1 MANSEKAMQ
10 KITPFLWFDNQAEEA
25 VNLYTSIFNNSKT
38 TSLMRMPDG
47 KVLTAGFQLNGQSFA
62 ALNGGPKYKF
72 NPAISFFVVCETEAE
87 VDAIWSKITEG
98 GSMLMPLNKYPWSE
112 WYGWGQDRFGL
123 SWQVMLNKNGGAQKF
138 IPCLMFAGDQLVKAD
153 EAVIFYTSIFE
164 NSKIGNISR
173 YTAEEPAPEGAIKYA
188 EFNLNGQTFSIMGS
202 AMPHN
207 FSFNKALSFVIDA
220 PTQEAIDYY
229 WSKLTEGGGSE
240 SQCGWLKDKYGV
252 SWQIVP
258 PILSQLLGDK
268 DPAKAQRVMQAM
280 LKMSKITISD
290 LEQAANQG

>member
-240 SQCGWLKDKYGV
+240 SRCGWLKDKYGV
-252 SWQIVP
+252 SWQVVP

-268 DPAKAQRVMQAM
+268 DPVKAQRVMQAM
-280 LKMSKITISD
+280 LKMSKIIIAD

>member
-1 MANSEKAMQ
+1 MSNSEKAMQ

-25 VNLYTSIFNNSKT
+25 VKLYTSIFNNSKT

-47 KVLTAGFQLNGQSFA
+47 KVLTAGFQLDGQSFA
-62 ALNGGPKYKF
+62 ALNGGPQFKF
-72 NPAISFFVVCETEAE
+72 NPAISFFVVCKTEAE
-87 VDAIWSKITEG
+87 VNDIWSKITEG
-98 GSMLMPLNKYPWSE
+98 GIVMMALNKYPWSE

-123 SWQVMLNKNGGAQKF
+123 SWQVMLNKNGSDQKF
-138 IPCLMFAGDQLVKAD
+138 IPCLMFAGDELVKAD

-164 NSKIGNISR
+164 NSKIGSISR
-173 YTAEEPAPEGAIKYA
+173 YTADEPAPKDAIKYA
-188 EFNLNGQTFSIMGS
+188 EFDLNGQTFSIMGS

-207 FSFNKALSFVIDA
+207 FAFNEALSFVIDA

-252 SWQIVP
+252 SWQVVP
-258 PILSQLLGDK
+258 PVLSRLLGDK

-280 LKMSKITISD
+280 LKMSKIIIAD
-290 LEQAANQG
+290 LEQA